1 MSKEQLTKIKNA
13 RYFFHDDPDSDLY
26 KDWQWLIERAKRVQE
41 LENENR
47 ILRTVAESNKYIGEQ
62 YLEQNKRYREALE
75 EVLKTGDYEDPQ
87 DYIDRIVTKACQA
100 LEGDL
105 E

>member
-75 EVLKTGDYEDPQ
+75 FYENPYNWQDGLVSMDAGD
-87 DYIDRIVTKACQA
+87 KARQA
-100 LEGDL
+100 LEREG
-105 E
+105 